1 MSAAI
6 FARRYAMPR
15 ILRIINR
22 FNLGGPTHNA
32 AYLSRYL
39 PGEFETLLV
48 GGSQEATEEGS
59 HHILR
64 SLGVEPMILPELQ
77 REVAPWRDRGAYRR
91 IKQLIKDYRPDIVHT
106 HAAKAGAV
114 GRMAAA
120 DLGVKAIVHTFH
132 GHVFH
137 SYFGPVRTALYKNIE
152 RFLAKRSSRII
163 AISDRQKQ
171 ELVQEHRIC
180 GEEKVSVIPLG
191 FDLSRFQEEQAR
203 KRALFR
209 KVYGV
214 ADDEIAIGIVG
225 RLVPIKNH
233 DLFLEVIARVSKVTG
248 RRIRAFVVGDGE
260 ERERLQG
267 RVNELGLSQ
276 AMGPYFNGHGF
287 GHGVNG
293 KPVVAPAT
301 ITFTSWIKEVDI
313 VNAGVD
319 IVMLTSLNEGTPVSL
334 IEAQASN
341 RPIVSTRVGGIENVV
356 IPGRTAL
363 LSESG
368 DVDGLTAQLM
378 ALVESEEQ
386 RQAMGNGGWAHVR
399 DRYHYSRLV
408 QDTADLYR
416 SLLA

>member
-1 MSAAI
+1 
-6 FARRYAMPR
+6 MPR
-15 ILRIINR
+15 VLRIINR

-32 AYLSRYL
+32 AYLTRYL

-64 SLGVEPMILPELQ
+64 SLGVEPVILPELQ

-91 IKQLIKDYRPDIVHT
+91 IKELIKEFKPDIVHT

-163 AISDRQKQ
+163 AISEKQKL

-180 GEEKVSVIPLG
+180 SEDKVTVIPLG

-203 KRALFR
+203 KRMLFR

-233 DLFLEVIARVSKVTG
+233 DLFLDVIAQVGQRTG
-248 RRIRAFVVGDGE
+248 KKLRAFIVGDGE
-260 ERERLQG
+260 ERERLEQ
-267 RVNELGLSQ
+267 RASALGLSQ
-276 AMGPYFNGHGF
+276 VSGPYFNGHGF

-301 ITFTSWIKEVDI
+301 VTFTSWIKEVDI

-341 RPIVSTRVGGIENVV
+341 KPIVSTRVGGIENVV
-356 IPGRTAL
+356 VPGTTAL

-368 DVDGLTAQLM
+368 DAVGLAEQLTM
-378 ALVESEEQ
+378 LIEDDAR
-386 RQAMGNGGWAHVR
+386 RQAMGLGGWQHVR

-408 QDTADLYR
+408 DDTARLYR
-416 SLLA
+416 SLLN

>member
-1 MSAAI
+1 
-6 FARRYAMPR
+6 MPR
-15 ILRIINR
+15 ILRILNR

-32 AYLSRYL
+32 AYLTRYL
-39 PGEFETLLV
+39 PNEYETLLV

-64 SLGVEPMILPELQ
+64 SLGVEPLILPELQ

-91 IKQLIKDYRPDIVHT
+91 IKQIIKEFKPDIVHT

-152 RFLAKRSSRII
+152 RYLARRSTKII
-163 AISDRQKQ
+163 AISEKQKT
-171 ELVQEHRIC
+171 ELVDEHRIC
-180 GEEKVSVIPLG
+180 SDDKVSIVPLG
-191 FDLSRFQEEQAR
+191 FDLSRFQADQAS

-233 DLFLEVIARVSKVTG
+233 DLFLDVLEKASHATGKRV
-248 RRIRAFVVGDGE
+248 RAFIVGDGE
-260 ERERLQG
+260 ERDRLQQLV
-267 RVNELGLSQ
+267 RDKGLSQ
-276 AMGPYFNGHGF
+276 ATGPVFNGHGF

-293 KPVVAPAT
+293 KPMVERAEV
-301 ITFTSWIKEVDI
+301 TFTSWIKEVDI

-341 RPIVSTRVGGIENVV
+341 RPVVCTRVGGTENVV
-356 IPGRTAL
+356 VHGGTGL
-363 LSESG
+363 LSDSG
-368 DVDGLTAQLM
+368 DADGLARDLVRLIEDHSLRARLGAQ
-378 ALVESEEQ
+378 
-386 RQAMGNGGWAHVR
+386 GWEHVR
-399 DRYHYSRLV
+399 DRFHYTRLV
-408 QDTADLYR
+408 NDTTALYG

>member
-1 MSAAI
+1 
-6 FARRYAMPR
+6 MPR
-15 ILRIINR
+15 VLRIINR

-32 AYLSRYL
+32 AYLTRYL
-39 PGEFETLLV
+39 PNEFETLLV

-59 HHILR
+59 HHILD
-64 SLGVEPMILPELQ
+64 SLGVEPLILPELQ

-91 IKQLIKDYRPDIVHT
+91 IKQLIKDFKPDIVHT

-137 SYFGPVRTALYKNIE
+137 SYFGPMRTALYKNIE
-152 RFLAKRSSRII
+152 RYLAKRSSRII
-163 AISDRQKQ
+163 AISDKQKE
-171 ELVQEHRIC
+171 ELVDEHRIC
-180 GEEKVSVIPLG
+180 DEEKVSVIPLG
-191 FDLSRFQEEQAR
+191 FDLTRFQEDQVV
-203 KRALFR
+203 KRARFR

-233 DLFLEVIARVSKVTG
+233 DLFLEVISRVSEFTG
-248 RRIRAFVVGDGE
+248 RKIRAFVVGDGE
-260 ERERLQG
+260 ERERLQQ
-267 RVNELGLSQ
+267 RVTELGMSQ
-276 AMGPYFNGHGF
+276 ASGPYFNGHGF

-319 IVMLTSLNEGTPVSL
+319 IIMLTSLNEGTPVSL

-341 RPIVSTRVGGIENVV
+341 KPIVSTRVGGIENVV
-356 IPGRTAL
+356 LPGRTAL

-368 DVDGLTAQLM
+368 DVDGLTAQLVS
-378 ALVESEEQ
+378 LVENDAQ
-386 RQAMGNGGWAHVR
+386 RRIMGDGGWAHVR
-399 DRYHYSRLV
+399 DRYHYGRLV
-408 QDTADLYR
+408 EDTAQLYR
-416 SLLA
+416 SLLS

>member
-1 MSAAI
+1 
-6 FARRYAMPR
+6 MPR
-15 ILRIINR
+15 VLRIINR

-32 AYLSRYL
+32 AYLTRYL
-39 PGEFETLLV
+39 PNDYETLLV

-59 HHILR
+59 HHILQN
-64 SLGVEPMILPELQ
+64 LGVEPLILPELQ
-77 REVAPWRDRGAYRR
+77 REVAPWRDRGAYTR
-91 IKQLIKDYRPDIVHT
+91 IKKLIKEFKPDIVHT

-152 RFLAKRSSRII
+152 RFLARRSSSII
-163 AISDRQKQ
+163 AISDKQKS
-171 ELVQEHRIC
+171 ELVDEHRITSAD
-180 GEEKVSVIPLG
+180 KVSVIPLG
-191 FDLSRFQEEQAR
+191 FDLSRFQTDQEA

-233 DLFLEVIARVSKVTG
+233 DLFLDVLARVSRKTG
-248 RRIRAFVVGDGE
+248 RKLRAFIVGDGE
-260 ERERLQG
+260 ERERLQS
-267 RVNELGLSQ
+267 RVNELGMSQ
-276 AMGPYFNGHGF
+276 VMGPYFNGHGF

-293 KPVVAPAT
+293 KPMVERAL

-334 IEAQASN
+334 IEAQAAN
-341 RPIVSTRVGGIENVV
+341 KPIISTRVGGIENVV
-356 IPGRTAL
+356 VPENTAL

-368 DVDGLTAQLM
+368 DVRGL
-378 ALVESEEQ
+378 EEQ
-386 RQAMGNGGWAHVR
+386 LLRLMENDALRRAMGQGGWAHVSGR
-399 DRYHYSRLV
+399 FHYTRLV
-408 QDTADLYR
+408 NDVDQLYR
-416 SLLA
+416 GLLN

>member
-1 MSAAI
+1 
-6 FARRYAMPR
+6 MPR

-22 FNLGGPTHNA
+22 FNLGGPTYNA
-32 AYLSRYL
+32 AYLTRYM

-59 HHILR
+59 HHILDN
-64 SLGVEPMILPELQ
+64 LGITPLILPELQ

-91 IKQLIKDYRPDIVHT
+91 IKQLIKDYKPDIVHT

-120 DLGVKAIVHTFH
+120 ELGVKAIVHTFH

-137 SYFGPVRTALYKNIE
+137 SYFGPVRTALYKNVE
-152 RFLAKRSSRII
+152 RYLATRSSRII
-163 AISDRQKQ
+163 AISEGQKQ
-171 ELVQEHRIC
+171 ELVAEHRIC
-180 GEEKVSVIPLG
+180 SSDKVTVIPLG
-191 FDLSRFQEEQAR
+191 FDLSRFQQDLVR

-233 DLFLEVIARVSKVTG
+233 DLFLEVIRDVSKTTG
-248 RRIRAFVVGDGE
+248 KRIRAFVVGDGE
-260 ERERLQG
+260 ERDRLQQ
-267 RVNELGLSQ
+267 RVRELGLSQ
-276 AMGPYFNGHGF
+276 AHGPIFNGHGF

-293 KPVVAPAT
+293 GPMVQSAT
-301 ITFTSWIKEVDI
+301 VTFTSWIKEVDI

-319 IVMLTSLNEGTPVSL
+319 IMMLTSLNEGTPVSL
-334 IEAQASN
+334 IEAQAAN
-341 RPIVSTRVGGIENVV
+341 KPIVSTRVGGIENVV
-356 IPGRTAL
+356 LPGRTAL

-368 DVDGLTAQLM
+368 DVAGLRAQLQS
-378 ALVESEEQ
+378 LVENDEM
-386 RQAMGNGGWAHVR
+386 RHAMAQGGWEHVR
-399 DRYHYSRLV
+399 SRFHYTRLV
-408 QDTADLYR
+408 EDTATLYR
-416 SLLA
+416 SLLN